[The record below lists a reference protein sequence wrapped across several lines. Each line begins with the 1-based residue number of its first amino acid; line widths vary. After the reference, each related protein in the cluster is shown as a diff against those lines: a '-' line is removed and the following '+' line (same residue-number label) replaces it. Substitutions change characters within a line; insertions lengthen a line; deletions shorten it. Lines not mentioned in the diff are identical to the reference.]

1 MSGSDCVSGYRSDI
15 VSAVTDLRT
24 RRLVV
29 VVRAETQLMVNIR
42 VKQPNSAEPLC
53 YAGDTKLGVQL
64 KSVSVV

>member
-1 MSGSDCVSGYRSDI
+1 M
-15 VSAVTDLRT
+15 VTDLRT